1 MTDTMYS
8 PIDTPILS
16 NNRLLRFARKGRV
29 FFLPGGV
36 AKSLRVGVVRDTMG
50 GSMAHGCRGELYL
63 DLVRITSFGCF
74 KCFNLFIKLPW
85 WLLNRWTNPDVYVCV
100 CARARIGM
108 RVCVTVYT
116 VHCTGVFTCQCVMSV
131 RWICVMLL
139 RRVICC
145 PIRRCWTRYDRLK

>member
-1 MTDTMYS
+1 MTDTMYL

-85 WLLNRWTNPDVYVCV
+85 
-100 CARARIGM
+100 
-108 RVCVTVYT
+108 
-116 VHCTGVFTCQCVMSV
+116 
-131 RWICVMLL
+131 
-139 RRVICC
+139 
-145 PIRRCWTRYDRLK
+145 